1 MLLEATES
9 IGAGSNATQNISTSA
24 TLITSNV
31 QRNGLNISLAAAS
44 ANPLYLLLW
53 NGVGAAPTASATN
66 FHVAVPAGGS
76 WDGMIGPVVWRGAV
90 VGFIPTAAGQVGVL
104 EV

>member
-9 IGAGSNATQNISTSA
+9 LAAGSNATQNVQTSVA
-24 TLITSNV
+24 VIAANV
-31 QRNGLNISLAAAS
+31 QRSGLSISLAAAS
-44 ANPLYLLLW
+44 ANPLYLLL
-53 NGVGAAPTASATN
+53 GTGTASATN
-66 FHVAVPAGGS
+66 FHIAVPAGGS

-90 VGFIPTAAGQVGVL
+90 QGFIPTAAGQVGVV